1 MSNLSYFSIKTII
14 LFEIKDYFKEF
25 QFNVIAPLINT
36 LLFVFI
42 FSTID
47 RYYNF
52 NSLESSY
59 INFLIPGMIMSI
71 IIQTSFNHL
80 SEVIINM
87 KQIGSFNDFLISP
100 ISRIEIFISFI
111 LSSIFVC
118 VIVAFLNFIVLSF
131 FVEYESINFIIF
143 IYYLILSI
151 TIFSSIGAIIGFLS
165 FSWDIQ
171 SSVANFFILPVSFF
185 SGTFFSIDL
194 VDKKYQ
200 FIFYY
205 NPFYY
210 LVNGFRSA
218 FINSYEISFYNNIY
232 ICIIVI
238 ITLTI
243 SIYIFQKGYKVIN

>member
-1 MSNLSYFSIKTII
+1 MVNFSAIFTIVKFRIHEFFSEYHYSI
-14 LFEIKDYFKEF
+14 LG
-25 QFNVIAPLINT
+25 PLISN
-36 LLFVFI
+36 LLFVII

-118 VIVAFLNFIVLSF
+118 IIVAFLNFIVLSF

-151 TIFSSIGAIIGFLS
+151 TVFSSIGAIIGFLS

-171 SSVANFFILPVSFF
+171 SSVSNFFILPVSFF

-232 ICIIVI
+232 IFIIAV
-238 ITLTI
+238 ITLII